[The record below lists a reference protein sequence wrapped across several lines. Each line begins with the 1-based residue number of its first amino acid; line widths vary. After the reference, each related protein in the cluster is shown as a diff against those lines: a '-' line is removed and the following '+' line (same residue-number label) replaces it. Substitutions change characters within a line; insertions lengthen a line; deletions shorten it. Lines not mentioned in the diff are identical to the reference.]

1 MFSARLSFRAACFY
15 VLFLKFCL
23 MLLTKLSLL
32 VACLPRTTSLC
43 LRDQYLVSPHL
54 YSISLSTSNLQSVG
68 RSISDEQSRN
78 HNDGRTT
85 ARQRNGYVLQLYPAS
100 TMPLLRHLVINTPYH
115 IQVYEHIFIQTVT
128 AQSKPRGATRLLVT
142 LSRSLTNRGIV
153 TTTLHWLTQDSRV
166 NLPGVND
173 NISLFDNNIV
183 GT

>member
-1 MFSARLSFRAACFY
+1 MFSARLSLRAACF
-15 VLFLKFCL
+15 LCSFFLKFRL

-142 LSRSLTNRGIV
+142 LSRSLTHQPWYCHYYAA
-153 TTTLHWLTQDSRV
+153 LAHSRFSSQ
-166 NLPGVND
+166 
-173 NISLFDNNIV
+173 SLRYKR
-183 GT
+183 